1 MFMFLNWKWK
11 LENLKKPARHTENL
25 ERPWVS
31 AEPRIF
37 RAFISH
43 SINVKA
49 FPTAIFLVIST
60 ACHRRRE
67 DCDLQCMDVFISVCR
82 VKLLS
87 DCLENHWL
95 PWPILELRTIMWN
108 VTCEWPPERTKQR
121 EVTTHTAILNSVSSP
136 FDLRSSFLL
145 YYFSTTSVYTKFT
158 RQVWISQIFVCLR
171 LFMRDS
177 SFFQKQDNVW
187 IIWLMGAA
195 PSCAICLVLPVNEKS
210 HCVQSQQASKPQSE
224 LWSDPSGSLC
234 HSPAK
239 TPAIIKCSPWR
250 LFQF

>member
-1 MFMFLNWKWK
+1 MSERWTQNLPSLHFPFHKCQGLPNSDISGYQHCMSQTKGGLRSSVHGCFYFSVQLIK
-11 LENLKKPARHTENL
+11 L
-25 ERPWVS
+25 
-31 AEPRIF
+31 
-37 RAFISH
+37 
-43 SINVKA
+43 
-49 FPTAIFLVIST
+49 
-60 ACHRRRE
+60 
-67 DCDLQCMDVFISVCR
+67 

-121 EVTTHTAILNSVSSP
+121 EVTTHTAILNSVTSP

-145 YYFSTTSVYTKFT
+145 YYFSTISVYTKFT

-171 LFMRDS
+171 LFTRDS

-187 IIWLMGAA
+187 IIWLMGTA
-195 PSCAICLVLPVNEKS
+195 PSCAICLVPPVNEKS

-239 TPAIIKCSPWR
+239 SPAIMKSSPWR